1 MNQHDDLWMVIPTA
15 TRRDYIPDIIEQS
28 GIDKDR
34 IVIVHTKNDNEPYYE
49 VNNIYDTGEINIQR
63 WWNKGIDFVTSK
75 GGRYVAI
82 LNDDVK
88 LAGNPLNTIT
98 TVMKETGAGLGYP
111 YPFQGWVCGY
121 CFIIDL
127 ATDIRPDERY
137 RWWYGDRDLD
147 LQARKQGGVVHVPAM
162 VRHVEGN
169 VLTTQNKELQ
179 ELAKTDEDLF
189 FEKWTIPKPE

>member
-28 GIDKDR
+28 GIDKNK

-82 LNDDVK
+82 LNDDVR
-88 LAGNPLNTIT
+88 LAGNPLNTIV
-98 TVMKETGAGLGYP
+98 TVMKKTSAALGYP

-127 ATDIRPDERY
+127 ATDVRPDERY
-137 RWWYGDRDLD
+137 RWWYGDRDID

-179 ELAKTDEDLF
+179 ELAKVDEDLF
-189 FEKWTIPKPE
+189 FEKWTISKA

>member
-1 MNQHDDLWMVIPTA
+1 MNQHDDLWMIIPTA

-28 GIDKDR
+28 GIDKNR

-82 LNDDVK
+82 LNDDVR
-88 LAGNPLNTIT
+88 LAGNPLNTIV
-98 TVMKETGAGLGYP
+98 TVMKKTNAALGYP

-127 ATDIRPDERY
+127 ATDVRPDERY
-137 RWWYGDRDLD
+137 RWWYGDRDID

-179 ELAKTDEDLF
+179 ELAKIDEDLF
-189 FEKWTIPKPE
+189 FEKWTIPKA

>member
-1 MNQHDDLWMVIPTA
+1 MVEDLWMVIPTA
-15 TRRDYIPDIIEQS
+15 TRREYIPEIIEQS
-28 GIDKDR
+28 GIDKNK

-75 GGRYVAI
+75 GGRYVAV
-82 LNDDVK
+82 LNDDVR
-88 LAGNPLNTIT
+88 LAGDPLNTIA

-147 LQARKQGGVVHVPAM
+147 FQARKQGGVVHVPAM
-162 VRHVEGN
+162 VRHIEGN
-169 VLTTQNKELQ
+169 ILTTQNKELQ

-189 FEKWTIPKPE
+189 FEKWTIPKA

>member
-1 MNQHDDLWMVIPTA
+1 MVEDLWMVIPTA
-15 TRRDYIPDIIEQS
+15 TRRDYIPDIIKES
-28 GIDKDR
+28 GIDKDK

-82 LNDDVK
+82 LNDDVR
-88 LAGNPLNTIT
+88 LAGNPLNTIA
-98 TVMKETGAGLGYP
+98 TVMKETGAALGYP

-127 ATDIRPDERY
+127 ATDVRPDERY

-147 LQARKQGGVVHVPAM
+147 LQARKQGGAVHVPAM
-162 VRHVEGN
+162 VRHIEGN
-169 VLTTQNKELQ
+169 ILTTQNKELQ
-179 ELAKTDEDLF
+179 ELAKIDEYLF
-189 FEKWTIPKPE
+189 FEKWTIPKSN

>member
-1 MNQHDDLWMVIPTA
+1 MVNDDLWMVIPTA
-15 TRRDYIPDIIEQS
+15 TRREYIPDIIEQS

-179 ELAKTDEDLF
+179 ELAKVDEDLF
-189 FEKWTIPKPE
+189 FEKWTIPKA

>member
-1 MNQHDDLWMVIPTA
+1 MVNDDLWMVIPTA
-15 TRRDYIPDIIEQS
+15 TRREYIPDIIEQS

-127 ATDIRPDERY
+127 ATDVRPDERY
-137 RWWYGDRDLD
+137 RWWYGDRDID

-169 VLTTQNKELQ
+169 ILTTQNKELQ
-179 ELAKTDEDLF
+179 ELAKIDEDLF
-189 FEKWTIPKPE
+189 FEKWTIPKAN

>member
-1 MNQHDDLWMVIPTA
+1 MVEDLWMVIPTA
-15 TRRDYIPDIIEQS
+15 TRRDYIPDIIKES
-28 GIDKDR
+28 GIDKDK

-82 LNDDVK
+82 LNDDVR
-88 LAGNPLNTIT
+88 LAGNPLNTIA

-162 VRHVEGN
+162 VKHIEGN
-169 VLTTQNKELQ
+169 ILTTQNKELQ
-179 ELAKTDEDLF
+179 ELSKIDEDLF
-189 FEKWTIPKPE
+189 FEKWTIPKSE

>member
-1 MNQHDDLWMVIPTA
+1 MVEDLWMVIPTA
-15 TRRDYIPDIIEQS
+15 TRREYIPEIIEQS
-28 GIDKDR
+28 GIDKDK

-63 WWNKGIDFVTSK
+63 WWNKGIDFVISK

-88 LAGNPLNTIT
+88 LAGNPLNTIV

-169 VLTTQNKELQ
+169 ILTTQNKELQ
-179 ELAKTDEDLF
+179 ELAKIDEDLF
-189 FEKWTIPKPE
+189 FEKWTIPKA